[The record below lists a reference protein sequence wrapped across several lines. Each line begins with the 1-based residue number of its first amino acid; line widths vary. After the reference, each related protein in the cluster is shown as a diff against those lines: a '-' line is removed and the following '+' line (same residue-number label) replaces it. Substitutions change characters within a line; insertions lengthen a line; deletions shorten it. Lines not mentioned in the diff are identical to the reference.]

1 MAYKVT
7 VIFSD
12 YVYIDG
18 EFKKAEA
25 KKSGKCPTWDD
36 VDVFLACEVNTFGK
50 VKAEIEEVDE

>member
-1 MAYKVT
+1 MYYKVT

-25 KKSGKCPTWDD
+25 KKTGKCSTWDD
-36 VDVFLACEVNTFGK
+36 VDTFLACEVNAFGK
-50 VKAEIEEVDE
+50 VKTEIEEVDD